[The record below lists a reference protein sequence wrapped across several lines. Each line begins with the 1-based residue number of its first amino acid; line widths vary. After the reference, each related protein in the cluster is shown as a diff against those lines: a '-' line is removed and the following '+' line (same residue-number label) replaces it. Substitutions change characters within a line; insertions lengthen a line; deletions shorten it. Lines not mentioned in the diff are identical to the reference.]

1 MLKYAHENGCP
12 WDEGTCEWAAMGGHL
27 DVLKYLHENGCP
39 WEEMTCQ
46 VAAGGGHLDVLKYA
60 RKNGCPWNKEVCLL
74 YARNNGHH
82 HITEWIKSQASD
94 NNA

>member
-12 WDEGTCEWAAMGGHL
+12 WDERTCYAAAREGY
-27 DVLKYLHENGCP
+27 LKL
-39 WEEMTCQ
+39 
-46 VAAGGGHLDVLKYA
+46 LKYA